1 VKGII
6 LGKNIPIECRDYPPH
21 KMKQFRVLIPTV
33 DLALLF
39 HCREKPSKKA
49 ARKTNQRRKV
59 PYIGRINRTKGAG
72 ISFAPCSPYIW
83 LQGVIG
89 Y

>member
-39 HCREKPSKKA
+39 HCREKPSKKPHE
-49 ARKTNQRRKV
+49 K
-59 PYIGRINRTKGAG
+59 PTKEEKSL
-72 ISFAPCSPYIW
+72 ISE
-83 LQGVIG
+83 G
-89 Y
+89 